1 MNRKYVVLMLLCYLS
16 WGLQPLYWNLYSDL
30 DSLFL
35 LAVRALWCAVF
46 TVVIL
51 AWQKRL
57 GDLLALFRNG
67 RIMRFLVPGTVFLLT
82 DWGVY
87 TVAVRSGHILDS
99 SLGYYLNPL
108 VTFFIGLFL
117 FREKCRWPQYLAL
130 GLAVMGVTISALGFG
145 GFSWF
150 TAILA
155 LAWAFYATFQ
165 KLADVDSMLSIA
177 AETLILAPF
186 MILFLLLFR
195 TGDNGLSSLTA
206 MKQFYLIGSG
216 LVTALPML
224 LFSACVRKVPLSV
237 MSFFQYL
244 SPTFSIFAGLLIGET
259 VTPAK
264 WVSFLF
270 IWAGIAVFTISTYV
284 ADRKKTASSAPV

>member
-67 RIMRFLVPGTVFLLT
+67 RIMRFLVPATVFLLT

-130 GLAVMGVTISALGFG
+130 GLAVMGVVISAVGFG

-195 TGDNGLSSLTA
+195 TGDNGLASLTA

-284 ADRKKTASSAPV
+284 ADRKKTAPPAPV

>member
-46 TVVIL
+46 TVGIL

-57 GDLLALFRNG
+57 GDLLALLRN
-67 RIMRFLVPGTVFLLT
+67 RRAMRFLAPATVFLLT

-108 VTFFIGLFL
+108 VTFFIGFFL
-117 FREKCRWPQYLAL
+117 FREKCRWPQFLAL
-130 GLAVMGVTISALGFG
+130 GLAVTGVAISALGFG
-145 GFSWF
+145 SFSWF

-165 KLADVDSMLSIA
+165 KLADVDSLLSIA

-186 MILFLLLFR
+186 MIPFLLAFR
-195 TGDNGLSSLTA
+195 TGGNGLASLTA
-206 MKQFYLIGSG
+206 MKQLYLIGSG

-237 MSFFQYL
+237 ISFFQYL

-270 IWAGIAVFTISTYV
+270 IWAGIAVFTISTYA
-284 ADRKKTASSAPV
+284 ADRKKAAPPAPV